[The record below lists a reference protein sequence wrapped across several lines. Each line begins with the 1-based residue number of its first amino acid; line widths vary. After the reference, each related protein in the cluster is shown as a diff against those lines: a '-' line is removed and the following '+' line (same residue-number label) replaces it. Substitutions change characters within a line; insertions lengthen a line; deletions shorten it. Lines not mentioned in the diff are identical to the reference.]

1 MKFIYVIFQGK
12 PFIRVYKTL
21 DKFEK
26 DRDIDLK
33 QYLVEPWTLRSC
45 EQLNSLYIADKCK
58 NCIWKYDLSTNETD
72 KIVTDLKQPHK
83 FSVTLSGVII
93 VPKWLP
99 ETGLQI
105 FKSDESGRFKSEVIE
120 LPEDM
125 REPYDALLLSSNTVV
140 VAHGHSQTTQQRV
153 CLLEKD
159 DTGPWTITWSYPP
172 KGGSADEFNDI
183 DEMAMDGD
191 GILYVT
197 DQNNQRVLLLDI
209 EGQYLDSVD
218 TRKLPYRI
226 CYSKHYRRLL
236 VGHHG
241 AISIYKHLGMYLTL
255 IERLFQLF
263 GHVCGMKEYGKVKA
277 LLFGII

>member
-12 PFIRVYKTL
+12 LFIRVYKTL

-33 QYLVEPWTLRSC
+33 QYLEEPWTLRSC
-45 EQLNSLYIADKCK
+45 EQRNSLYIADKCK
-58 NCIWKYDLSTNETD
+58 DCIWKYDLSTNGME

-83 FSVTLSGVII
+83 FSVTLSGAIV

-99 ETGLQI
+99 KIGLHI
-105 FKSDESGRFKSEVIE
+105 YKGDEAGYFRSEVIE

-140 VAHGHSQTTQQRV
+140 VAHGHSQAAQQRV
-153 CLLEKD
+153 YLLEKD
-159 DTGPWTITWSYPP
+159 DTGPWTIKWSYPS
-172 KGGSADEFNDI
+172 KGGAADEFNNI
-183 DEMAMDGD
+183 DEMAMDSD
-191 GILYVT
+191 DILYVT

-209 EGQYLDSVD
+209 EGRYLHSVD

-255 IERLFQLF
+255 IRCLFQLF
-263 GHVCGMKEYGKVKA
+263 GHMCGMKEYRKIKA
-277 LLFGII
+277 IVFGII